1 VPAPWRTLTLDK
13 RTEIALVPILRSGSA
28 ILDTML
34 DLFPAASV
42 YHLGLYRDKHTL
54 LPTGGV
60 ATCAYNGA
68 QCWYRVLLEATF
80 RGSERLR

>member
-1 VPAPWRTLTLDK
+1 
-13 RTEIALVPILRSGSA
+13 VPILRSGSA

-60 ATCAYNGA
+60 AT
-68 QCWYRVLLEATF
+68 
-80 RGSERLR
+80 